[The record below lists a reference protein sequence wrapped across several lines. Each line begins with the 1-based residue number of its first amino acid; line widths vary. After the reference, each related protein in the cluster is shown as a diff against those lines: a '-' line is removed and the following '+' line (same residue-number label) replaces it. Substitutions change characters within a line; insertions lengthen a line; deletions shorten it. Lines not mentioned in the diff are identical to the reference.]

1 MKKSET
7 CQVEKEEVAIHPE
20 VEVSENVEGRPSHHG
35 ERQTME
41 DEVAEEH
48 VPSLQVGLES
58 SQRQVHKDGV
68 LCENRKGAKS
78 RKRKARGEQVECEY
92 ERIRSANILEKE
104 KFLKKMEKQK
114 FLEVLD

>member
-7 CQVEKEEVAIHPE
+7 CRVEKEEVANHPE
-20 VEVSENVEGRPSHHG
+20 VEVSENVKGRASHHG

-58 SQRQVHKDGV
+58 SQRQVQKDGV
-68 LCENRKGAKS
+68 LCENRKRAKS
-78 RKRKARGEQVECEY
+78 RKRKARGEQSECEY
-92 ERIRSANILEKE
+92 ERIRSANILEK
-104 KFLKKMEKQK
+104 QK
-114 FLEVLD
+114 FLEVLDKSDI